1 MINLSLFTAT
11 SGDYSTITNVI
22 TTDDAIAFES
32 IYNSIKTHAELCK
45 KPPNFEEFYTLL
57 DYVQGSISVALEG
70 YALSAIA
77 TLKAVGLI
85 TTIDNVHFALTALGY
100 GFYQFIQE

>member
-22 TTDDAIAFES
+22 TADDAIAFDS
-32 IYNSIKTHAELCK
+32 IYNAIKTHAELCK
-45 KPPNFEEFYTLL
+45 KPPDFEESFTLL
-57 DYVQGSISVALEG
+57 DYVQGGINVALEG
-70 YALSAIA
+70 YSVAAIA

-85 TTIDNVHFALTALGY
+85 TTSDNIHIAITALGY
-100 GFYQFIQE
+100 GFYEFIQE

>member
-1 MINLSLFTAT
+1 MINLSLFTAI

-22 TTDDAIAFES
+22 TSDDAIAFGS
-32 IYNSIKTHAELCK
+32 IYDSIKTHADASK
-45 KPPNFEEFYTLL
+45 KPPDFEEFYTLL
-57 DYVQGSISVALEG
+57 DYVHGGVSVALEG

-85 TTIDNVHFALTALGY
+85 TTSDNVHIALTALGY
-100 GFYQFIQE
+100 GFYEFIQE